1 MALIAMLRST
11 NSGARFSADTE
22 TAGADWRARRRAAL
36 PRLRGPPVAELQ
48 RGLNYGYNEFA
59 GHLETDGVYG
69 PPTEAALRLGILPRG
84 QLRRVADNEPG

>member
-1 MALIAMLRST
+1 MPIGEPADVLLFRGSEDHRSP
-11 NSGARFSADTE
+11 SYSADSI
-22 TAGADWRARRRAAL
+22 TATTSS
-36 PRLRGPPVAELQ
+36 
-48 RGLNYGYNEFA
+48 